1 MAAESERPT
10 PLWAPAGRTE
20 WPREEAAARASQV
33 ELAAVAVAAVA
44 VAAVEVA
51 AVEVAAVE
59 LGAEELAERRRAGR
73 RLRTQLRRAISPRH
87 QEPSGAAAWP
97 AHTRAVE
104 SRVPDEGS
112 HQRSSVRQ
120 SEAIRDNQ
128 RQSEAICTLACWA
141 SLSSLPSEVIS
152 EAIIGNQRPS
162 VPWPV
167 GPR

>member
-51 AVEVAAVE
+51 AVE
-59 LGAEELAERRRAGR
+59 LGAEELVERRRAGR
-73 RLRTQLRRAISPRH
+73 RLRTQLRTQPRRAISPRH

-120 SEAIRDNQ
+120 S
-128 RQSEAICTLACWA
+128 
-141 SLSSLPSEVIS
+141 
-152 EAIIGNQRPS
+152 
-162 VPWPV
+162 
-167 GPR
+167 

>member
-20 WPREEAAARASQV
+20 WPREEAPLWAPAGRASQV

-59 LGAEELAERRRAGR
+59 LGAEELVERRRAGR
-73 RLRTQLRRAISPRH
+73 RLRTQLRTQPRRAISPRH

-128 RQSEAICTLACWA
+128 R
-141 SLSSLPSEVIS
+141 
-152 EAIIGNQRPS
+152 PS

>member
-20 WPREEAAARASQV
+20 WPREEAPLWAPAGRASQV
-33 ELAAVAVAAVA
+33 ELAAVA

-59 LGAEELAERRRAGR
+59 VAAVEVAAVEVAAVELGAVELAERRRAGR
-73 RLRTQLRRAISPRH
+73 RLRKQLRRAISPRH

-120 SEAIRDNQ
+120 SEAISD
-128 RQSEAICTLACWA
+128 
-141 SLSSLPSEVIS
+141 
-152 EAIIGNQRPS
+152 NQRPS

>member
-20 WPREEAAARASQV
+20 WPREEAPLWAPAGRASQV

-44 VAAVEVA
+44 VAAVGVA
-51 AVEVAAVE
+51 AAEVAAVE

-73 RLRTQLRRAISPRH
+73 RLRKQLRRAISPRH

-128 RQSEAICTLACWA
+128 R
-141 SLSSLPSEVIS
+141 
-152 EAIIGNQRPS
+152 PS

>member
-20 WPREEAAARASQV
+20 WPREEAPLWAPAGRASQV

-44 VAAVEVA
+44 VAAVEVAAVEVA

-73 RLRTQLRRAISPRH
+73 RLRKQLRRAISPRH

-128 RQSEAICTLACWA
+128 R
-141 SLSSLPSEVIS
+141 
-152 EAIIGNQRPS
+152 PS